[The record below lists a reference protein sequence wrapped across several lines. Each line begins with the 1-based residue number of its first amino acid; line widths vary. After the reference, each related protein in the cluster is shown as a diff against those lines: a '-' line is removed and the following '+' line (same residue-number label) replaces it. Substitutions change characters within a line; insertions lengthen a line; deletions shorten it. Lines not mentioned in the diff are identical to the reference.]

1 MVCNSN
7 ILTRKKNGF
16 SKCMKETMNTVVSN
30 LFVNL
35 SLVAAHDVM
44 AKGGR
49 AISLYINNLGSGKN
63 IFLCE

>member
-16 SKCMKETMNTVVSN
+16 SKCTKETMNTVVSN

-35 SLVAAHDVM
+35 SLVTAHDVM

-49 AISLYINNLGSGKN
+49 A
-63 IFLCE
+63 FLCTSIT